1 MRGRSWGIAMLNRD
15 FREMLSELLDA
26 SAEYLIVGA
35 YALAAHG
42 VPRATGDLDVWIR
55 PSKDNAGRVFAALA
69 RFGAPLDHV
78 SLEDFT
84 NPGMVFQIG
93 VAPRRIDILTSIDG
107 VDFDSAW
114 SGRTSVEIDGL
125 RVPVLGREDL
135 IANKRAV
142 GRPKDLADIAMLEE

>member
-1 MRGRSWGIAMLNRD
+1 MLNRD

-114 SGRTSVEIDGL
+114 SGRSSVEIDGL